1 MKSGSGNYA
10 WANGDSYSGQWAND
24 KMNGQGTYSFAAGGR
39 LSGAFVNDVPN
50 GTCVYQDVSGNTYTT
65 IWENGTR
72 VSMVRS

>member
-1 MKSGSGNYA
+1 
-10 WANGDSYSGQWAND
+10 
-24 KMNGQGTYSFAAGGR
+24 MNGQGTYSFAAGGR

-65 IWENGTR
+65 TWENGTR